1 MGRWLRDGCCAGM
14 AVVAITPTG
23 AWADG
28 SARSHI
34 AVTAQVAAVTR
45 IESVEQPLSITIR
58 PEDAARGYVTA
69 QATLR
74 VRSNVGDYLL
84 TLWPQAAWFE
94 SVQVDGAGPT
104 AELPA
109 DGGSIVRQALGI
121 SVDEVWLELTFR
133 LREGIRDGAHAWP
146 IEFEVQPLQGHL

>member
-1 MGRWLRDGCCAGM
+1 M
-14 AVVAITPTG
+14 AVAAITPTG

-28 SARSHI
+28 PARSHI
-34 AVTAQVAAVTR
+34 GVTAQVAAVTR

-74 VRSNVGDYLL
+74 VQSNVRDYLL
-84 TLWPQAAWFE
+84 TVWPRAAWFE
-94 SVQVDGAGPT
+94 SVQVDGAGTT

-109 DGGSIVRQALGI
+109 DGGSIVRRAPGPA
-121 SVDEVWLELTFR
+121 VDEVSLELTFR
-133 LREGIRDGAHAWP
+133 LHEGIREGTYAWP
-146 IEFEVQPLQGHL
+146 VEFAAHPLQGHL